1 MNAAH
6 AVHLIL
12 QSRGVPSFDDQSDD
26 ETSARSSASLPS
38 IEPDDI
44 LRANANA
51 DSATIVAAAVQLD
64 PAVLRQQIAALP
76 FDVFGLDPETVTS
89 PEDLLDD
96 STAQSHFTYRE
107 MYRVLSSVKCSI
119 LVDFN

>member
-12 QSRGVPSFDDQSDD
+12 QSRGVSSFDDQSDD

-51 DSATIVAAAVQLD
+51 DSAVIVAAAVQID

-76 FDVFGLDPETVTS
+76 FDVFGLDPESVTS

-96 STAQSHFTYRE
+96 STALSHLT
-107 MYRVLSSVKCSI
+107 YRVLNPMLSLISFCLSS
-119 LVDFN
+119 L